1 MEWNWYWLC
10 SIPGFYRWDI
20 RNLLQFFETP
30 DAVRHAS
37 EGELS
42 GLPFLKEEQK
52 KQIICHKRSFSEEE
66 EYHKCRQR
74 GIHFISCEQEE
85 YPSRLLQI
93 TDYPYG
99 LFVKGNL
106 PGNQERCVAVIG
118 ARMCSNYGRSMARE
132 MSGLL
137 AQNGVSVVSGL
148 ACGIDGAAHAGCL
161 EQGGKSYGI
170 LGSGADICYP
180 RENFRLYEEMSEG
193 RGGII
198 SEYPPGARALPFHFP
213 MRNRIISGLAEI
225 VVIAEA
231 KKKSGSLITA
241 DLALEQGREIF
252 AFPGRVGDALS
263 EGCNRLIGQGAGII
277 SDISDFLIENGI
289 LDKKVK
295 KKKNCNIVL
304 ATAENMV
311 YSCVD
316 SQTRSLQNILEQ
328 VDLPVNQ
335 VLSALVS
342 LQMKGLI
349 SETAKNYYTRNG

>member
-1 MEWNWYWLC
+1 MEWDWYWLC
-10 SIPGFYRWDI
+10 SIPGVYRKDI
-20 RNLLQFFETP
+20 RNLLQFFGTP

-37 EGELS
+37 AGEVS
-42 GLPFLKEEQK
+42 FLPFLKEEQK
-52 KQIICHKRSFSEEE
+52 KQIICHGRSFSEEE
-66 EYHKCRQR
+66 EYHTCRKK
-74 GIHFISCEQEE
+74 GIHFISCEHKD

-93 TDYPYG
+93 PDFPYG
-99 LFVKGNL
+99 LFVKGEL
-106 PGNQERCVAVIG
+106 PGQQERCIAVIG

-132 MSGLL
+132 TAGLL

-148 ACGIDGAAHAGCL
+148 ACGIDGAAHGGCL
-161 EQGGKSYGI
+161 EQGGRSYGI

-180 RENFRLYEEMSEG
+180 KENFGLYEEMSGG

-198 SEYPPGARALPFHFP
+198 SEYPPGAKALPFHFP
-213 MRNRIISGLAEI
+213 MRNRIISGLSEI
-225 VVIAEA
+225 VVIVEA

-252 AFPGRVGDALS
+252 AFPGRVGDVLS
-263 EGCNRLIGQGAGII
+263 EGCNRLIAQGAGII
-277 SDISDFLIENGI
+277 SDISDFLVENGI

-295 KKKNCNIVL
+295 KKRNCNIVL

-316 SQTRSLQNILEQ
+316 SQPRNLQSILEET
-328 VDLPVNQ
+328 DLPVNQ
-335 VLSALVS
+335 VLSILGG